1 MEEKE
6 IFSFFN
12 GFFEEKASR
21 FLALPQ
27 SGSSRKNYIVENSKR
42 KYVVTYNSNISEN
55 HAFFYFS
62 DVFSELN
69 LNTPQ
74 IFKINQ
80 AQNLYIQSYLGESTL
95 SEVIEKEGESERV
108 KMLVQKS
115 LQSLFKLQKSTE
127 NKIDF
132 TKTFEYKSYNEYPI
146 LNDLFYF
153 KNFFADVLELPY
165 RKSKLISEFLEL
177 VKLLENLY
185 PKGLMLRDFQARNIM
200 VNKDEV
206 YFIDYQAAMEGPLM
220 YDVVSFLFQA
230 KANFSDDFKNEML
243 DFYINL
249 WQNEDVE
256 KQLHN
261 SLKPL
266 QLIRFL
272 QVLGAYGFRGLVQ
285 QKSHFIASID
295 KGVQNIQNF
304 SNSWKDIK
312 NYPELKKLIE
322 NIEFKTQKG

>member
-6 IFSFFN
+6 IFGFFN
-12 GFFEEKASR
+12 DFFEEKVSR